1 MFGMVKMADNLKG
14 IDETKRELEREERRQ
29 RWIDR
34 RELKRVLLGHTHQ
47 NEEGILTADQGAVAF
62 NRFGMEDGAVQVYFL
77 GIMLRRRRYLT
88 DLSPEAFFAA
98 ADKAC
103 SNIGRRVE
111 LEQLPDG
118 KAVFRR
124 YKVSVPVLLQI
135 FIEDGEVVL
144 VGATAR
150 ALSGF
155 RSMRRIRKSFEAEMG
170 DKLKRIG
177 KDDIT
182 PRSSETKN
190 SGRKGKKR

>member
-1 MFGMVKMADNLKG
+1 
-14 IDETKRELEREERRQ
+14 
-29 RWIDR
+29 
-34 RELKRVLLGHTHQ
+34 
-47 NEEGILTADQGAVAF
+47 VAF

-88 DLSPEAFFAA
+88 DLSPEAFMAA

-103 SNIGRRVE
+103 SNIGRRVS

-124 YKVSVPVLLQI
+124 YKVSVPVLLEI
-135 FIEDGEVVL
+135 FFEDGEVVL

-170 DKLKRIG
+170 DKLKRIS
-177 KDDIT
+177 KDDAAL
-182 PRSSETKN
+182 RSSETKN